1 MNTEHLLDAIGL
13 LDDDLVREAEEDSRP
28 RRDYSR
34 WISLAAGFAVV
45 LTLGYGVIQLRN
57 TDMKGG
63 YSGAGEPAESAP
75 PPDGAQAEGNTTSS
89 YEVSGDLEGA
99 DSLPLEPTSPGASG
113 DWYFA
118 LRVDGTVY
126 RATNE
131 YIHLEPEESDIRYT
145 TSFINSSEPEEDG
158 QANFLPV
165 GSSYVL
171 LDDGTAAVLEDEETN
186 SWRIYNS
193 VPPWEK

>member
-1 MNTEHLLDAIGL
+1 M
-13 LDDDLVREAEEDSRP
+13 
-28 RRDYSR
+28 
-34 WISLAAGFAVV
+34 
-45 LTLGYGVIQLRN
+45 
-57 TDMKGG
+57 
-63 YSGAGEPAESAP
+63 
-75 PPDGAQAEGNTTSS
+75 
-89 YEVSGDLEGA
+89 SGDLEGA

-165 GSSYVL
+165 GIAYVV
-171 LDDGTAAVLEDEETN
+171 LDNGTAAVYQEDTG
-186 SWRIYNS
+186 SWRVYDSI
-193 VPPWEK
+193 PPWEK